1 MADNLLKCMRMPS
14 HTSFN
19 PIACKGCTQSSAT
32 IRLHKLKVRAC
43 SSTAYLRASY
53 ATRWPGMYMHICC
66 NVLNFD
72 RDDFMAIVSFAA
84 AVPQRYD

>member
-1 MADNLLKCMRMPS
+1 
-14 HTSFN
+14 
-19 PIACKGCTQSSAT
+19 
-32 IRLHKLKVRAC
+32 
-43 SSTAYLRASY
+43 
-53 ATRWPGMYMHICC
+53 MYMHICC